1 MRFSYSIII
10 LTLFV
15 SACCKEDLNTLTTW
29 KNSRNLA
36 SGYANGKPWE
46 GYVKLGADGLGT
58 LSISLN
64 RRNSDSIL
72 VEYFSFHNI
81 KPKVGVSKLNR
92 LQSYA
97 IPASIFSIGY
107 ADVFEDY
114 DPDTTRTNI
123 LEIEQFDLDR
133 GIIKGK
139 LTAFYRS
146 YRWPSAEPWRDTM
159 QITNMTFT
167 YQR

>member
-1 MRFSYSIII
+1 MRFFYSIFIVI
-10 LTLFV
+10 LFV
-15 SACCKEDLNTLTTW
+15 SACCKEDLSSLITW
-29 KNSRNLA
+29 KNSNNLA
-36 SGYANGKPWE
+36 RGLANGSAWE
-46 GYVKLGADGLGT
+46 GKVKLGVEDNGL
-58 LSISLN
+58 LSIRFSM
-64 RRNSDSIL
+64 RDADSIL
-72 VEYFSFHNI
+72 VQSISFHNI
-81 KPKVGVSKLNR
+81 KPKKGISQLSV
-92 LQSYA
+92 LQTYA

-146 YRWPSAEPWRDTM
+146 YRWPSAEPWQDTM